1 MYCDTINS
9 VIPNFIEF
17 ESTNRVISI
26 AFNDE
31 STLKILRRLDVNK
44 DHSHDDILIR
54 MIKLCDKSIIPA
66 IPLIYKSYISG
77 TQELSLIDGGN
88 RILSQFTKRV
98 ISKSLT
104 IADQFHFY
112 QLFVK
117 LWKGCFFFLRN
128 IYFLFLKNTYKKI
141 NNIQY

>member
-54 MIKLCDKSIIPA
+54 MIKLCDKSVIPA
-66 IPLIYKSYISG
+66 ISLIYK
-77 TQELSLIDGGN
+77 N
-88 RILSQFTKRV
+88 
-98 ISKSLT
+98 
-104 IADQFHFY
+104 
-112 QLFVK
+112 
-117 LWKGCFFFLRN
+117 
-128 IYFLFLKNTYKKI
+128 
-141 NNIQY
+141 

>member
-88 RILSQFTKRV
+88 RILSQFTKKV

-117 LWKGCFFFLRN
+117 LWKGFFFFFKKYLF
-128 IYFLFLKNTYKKI
+128 YFFEKYIQKN
-141 NNIQY
+141 Q